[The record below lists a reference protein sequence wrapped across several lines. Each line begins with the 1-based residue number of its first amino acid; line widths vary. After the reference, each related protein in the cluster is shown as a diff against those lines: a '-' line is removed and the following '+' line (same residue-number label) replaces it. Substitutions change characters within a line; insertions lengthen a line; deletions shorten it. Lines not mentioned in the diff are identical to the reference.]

1 MNAPQPATVSIRRAT
16 ADDAT
21 AVLACLAAAF
31 EPFRDRYSREGYE
44 DSALTAQTI
53 GARMRNMDVFVAE
66 SGGAVVGTIA
76 AGVASPQEGHLRG
89 MAVLPEWQGRGL
101 AGQLL
106 TVAEA
111 RLRDRGCTRI
121 TLDTTEPL
129 QRAISFYE
137 KHGYRATGKVGDH
150 FGMPL
155 YEYAKT
161 LAG

>member
-16 ADDAT
+16 VDDAP

-44 DSALTAQTI
+44 DSALTAKTI
-53 GARMRNMDVFVAE
+53 GARMRSMDIFVAE
-66 SGGAVVGTIA
+66 SDNAVVGTIA
-76 AGVASPQEGHLRG
+76 AGVASLQEGHLRG

-106 TVAEA
+106 VAAETH
-111 RLRDRGCTRI
+111 LRDRGCTRI

-129 QRAISFYE
+129 QRAIRFYE

-161 LAG
+161 L